1 MTRAGRVRNVEP
13 SVAGVAAD
21 AARRF
26 ATLVGATTAELHV
39 AVSGGSVATKVLPA
53 FVDAL
58 ERAGLDWTRVHI
70 WFADERFVPTGH
82 DDRNVVAVAEALKGA
97 TGFEQARLHAT
108 LASDSGESL
117 DDAAAAYEAEL
128 RALVPPADGVPGG
141 IPSLDLVLLGAGGDG
156 HTASLFP
163 GTQGLEEATALVVSV
178 RDSPKPPPERVTL
191 TLPAIR
197 EAARV
202 WAVVTGAEKA
212 TAVRLAATEG
222 VTAEESPL
230 GAATGRIETLLL
242 LDSAAAEAL
251 G

>member
-1 MTRAGRVRNVEP
+1 MTQATRVRHVEP
-13 SVAGVAAD
+13 SVAGVAHD

-26 ATLVGATTAELHV
+26 AGLLASTTAELHI

-53 FVDAL
+53 FVAAVDS
-58 ERAGLDWTRVHI
+58 AGLDWTRVHV

-97 TGFEQARLHAT
+97 KGFEQSRLHAT

-117 DDAAAAYEAEL
+117 DDAAVAYEAEL
-128 RALVPPADGVPGG
+128 RALVPPADGVLGG
-141 IPSLDLVLLGAGGDG
+141 VPSLDLVLLGAGGDG

-163 GTQGLEEATALVVSV
+163 GRPGLETAPALVESV
-178 RDSPKPPPERVTL
+178 RDSPKPPPERLTL

-197 EAARV
+197 GAARV

-212 TAVRLAATEG
+212 DAVRLAATEG

-230 GAATGRIETLLL
+230 GAATGRVETLLL
-242 LDSAAAEAL
+242 LDAAAAEAL

>member
-1 MTRAGRVRNVEP
+1 MTQATRVRHVEP
-13 SVAGVAAD
+13 SVAAVADA

-26 ATLVGATTAELHV
+26 AELVGSSTAELHI

-53 FVDAL
+53 FVAAL
-58 ERAGLDWTRVHI
+58 DSAGLDWSRVHV

-128 RALVPPADGVPGG
+128 RALVPPVDGVPGG

-163 GTQGLEEATALVVSV
+163 GTKGLDTASALVESI

-212 TAVRLAATEG
+212 DAVRLAATEG
-222 VTAEESPL
+222 VSAEESPL
-230 GAATGRIETLLL
+230 GAATGRLETLLL
-242 LDSAAAEAL
+242 LDAAAAEAL

>member
-1 MTRAGRVRNVEP
+1 MTQAARSRHVEP
-13 SVAGVAAD
+13 SVSAVAEHTAQ
-21 AARRF
+21 RF
-26 ATLVGATTAELHV
+26 ARLLGSTTAELHI

-53 FVDAL
+53 FVAAV
-58 ERAGLDWTRVHI
+58 EGAGLDWSRVHV

-82 DDRNVVAVAEALKGA
+82 DERNVVAVAEALKGA
-97 TGFEQARLHAT
+97 AGFEQARLHAP

-117 DDAAAAYEAEL
+117 EDAAAAYEAEL

-163 GTQGLEEATALVVSV
+163 GTEGLEETLALVDSI

-191 TLPAIR
+191 TLTAIR
-197 EAARV
+197 ESARV

-212 TAVRLAATEG
+212 DAVRLAATEG
-222 VTAEESPL
+222 VTAKESPL
-230 GAATGRIETLLL
+230 GAATGRLETLLL
-242 LDSAAAEAL
+242 LDAAAAEAL

>member
-1 MTRAGRVRNVEP
+1 MTQATRVRHVEP
-13 SVAGVAAD
+13 SVAGVAD
-21 AARRF
+21 YAARRF
-26 ATLVGATTAELHV
+26 AGLVGSTTAELHI

-53 FVDAL
+53 LVVAVED
-58 ERAGLDWTRVHI
+58 AGLDWQRVHV

-82 DDRNVVAVAEALKGA
+82 DDRNVVAVAEAFKGA
-97 TGFEQARLHAT
+97 KGFEQARLHAT

-117 DDAAAAYEAEL
+117 DDAAVAYEAEL

-141 IPSLDLVLLGAGGDG
+141 VPSLDLVLLGAGGDG

-163 GTQGLEEATALVVSV
+163 GRPGLETGSALVASI

-197 EAARV
+197 AAARV

-212 TAVRLAATEG
+212 DAVRLAATEG

-230 GAATGRIETLLL
+230 GAATGRLETLLL
-242 LDSAAAEAL
+242 LDAAAAEAL